1 MLSDV
6 RRSPRFFSPKTRSRL
21 FRVALSNGISTVLQ
35 MLSPLAFLLETLRG
49 STVYSRMRYSVTPT
63 ISMQQLANFEQKL
76 ILNTMPKYCS
86 DDFVLDDNELS
97 L

>member
-1 MLSDV
+1 
-6 RRSPRFFSPKTRSRL
+6 
-21 FRVALSNGISTVLQ
+21 
-35 MLSPLAFLLETLRG
+35 
-49 STVYSRMRYSVTPT
+49 
-63 ISMQQLANFEQKL
+63 MQQLANFEQKL